1 MLLSSKRRE
10 GFVRVR
16 ERRDERT
23 ACVGSSTKCL
33 ATKSFGG
40 QRMGTREI
48 LFRDVPD
55 IFTVIGCKYGMYFKG
70 FYGR

>member
-33 ATKSFGG
+33 ATKSFAG
-40 QRMGTREI
+40 QRMGMREI

-55 IFTVIGCKYGMYFKG
+55 ISTVIEWKYNVYFKG
-70 FYGR
+70 L